1 MKKIILML
9 LINASLYGQKHDNIW
24 PMGYIGDTAASA
36 CNFYLDFEHNTL
48 DLVPYCLGIQYSFA
62 CGHGAIADSFGDLL
76 FYTNGYIIADS
87 SHQIM
92 SNGIGLNN
100 SNYSSYEDWGYPA
113 ELIILP
119 RPNRTNLYDIFH
131 LERQLQSNG
140 AANGLAIQLNH
151 SIVDMSLNNGLGDI
165 SSKNISILSDTI
177 GGWGQLI
184 ESCKHSNG
192 QDWWILVPE
201 YESNAYYRFLLTADS
216 LFGPFR
222 QEEGYS
228 FSWIDYSGQAIFS
241 PDGSLYVRYDPQNQA
256 HLYDFNRCTGELS
269 YRQQINV
276 PSNSNAGGAAISSN
290 SRFLYIANDT
300 IVFQYDLQAVDI
312 NASRVTVAIYDG
324 YMSPFPTAFWQMQLA
339 PDGKIYEVS
348 LSSTDRLHVIDNP
361 DSAGLACNFRQHA
374 IITPP
379 YNGTSI
385 PNFPHF
391 RTPALPAGACDTT
404 GVALLPVV
412 KAEIKIYPN
421 PSYNG
426 NFTIAVQ
433 EKVPD
438 YIQVHDLLGR
448 LLLQVEWNNAG
459 SEKEVQLPSGTKG
472 VYFVSV
478 WKKGKLLGREKV
490 HVLE

>member
-1 MKKIILML
+1 MRKLIFML
-9 LINASLYGQKHDNIW
+9 LLSFSLYGQKHDNIW
-24 PMGYIGDTAASA
+24 PMGYAYDTTVNP
-36 CNFYLDFEHNTL
+36 CNFYLDFEHDTL
-48 DLVPYCLGIQYSFA
+48 DLVPYCLGIQYSYA
-62 CGHGAIADSFGDLL
+62 CGHGAIADSLGNLL

-87 SHQIM
+87 NHQIM
-92 SNGIGLNN
+92 PNGIGLNN

-140 AANGLAIQLNH
+140 SANGLAIQLNH

-184 ESCKHSNG
+184 EACKHANG
-192 QDWWILVPE
+192 YDWWILVPE

-216 LFGPFR
+216 VYGPFR
-222 QEEGYS
+222 QEVGHS

-241 PDGSLYVRYDPQNQA
+241 LDGSLYVRYDPQNQA

-276 PSNSNAGGAAISSN
+276 PSNINAGGAAISSN

-300 IVFQYDLQAVDI
+300 IVFQYDLQAADI

-324 YMSPFPTAFWQMQLA
+324 FSSPLPTAFWQMQLA
-339 PDGKIYEVS
+339 SDGKIYEITAS
-348 LSSTDRLHVIDNP
+348 GTDRLHVIENP

-379 YNGTSI
+379 YNGTSL

-391 RTPALPAGACDTT
+391 RTPALAPGACDTT
-404 GVALLPVV
+404 GVAVIPVV
-412 KAEIKIYPN
+412 KERIKISPN
-421 PSYNG
+421 PTTNLLNIEG
-426 NFTIAVQ
+426 IDEVTISSIEIFSLAGQ
-433 EKVPD
+433 KL
-438 YIQVHDLLGR
+438 IQLNNNKER
-448 LLLQVEWNNAG
+448 QYTQVEVGHLEAGLYICRVITTNNEIH
-459 SEKEVQLPSGTKG
+459 SFK
-472 VYFVSV
+472 FSV
-478 WKKGKLLGREKV
+478 IK
-490 HVLE
+490 